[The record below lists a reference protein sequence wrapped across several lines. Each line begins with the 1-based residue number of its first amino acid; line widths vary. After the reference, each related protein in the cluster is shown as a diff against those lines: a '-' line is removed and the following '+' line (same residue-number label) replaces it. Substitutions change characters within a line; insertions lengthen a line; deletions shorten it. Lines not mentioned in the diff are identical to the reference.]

1 MPYINRYFNYQY
13 FISCLIINFFFFFY
27 FISFNFIFP
36 KAQTDVNWNEC
47 SLTKYGHF
55 LGTSSKSQ
63 YKKNPE
69 QINVSSR
76 RKHYIMK
83 RNKENSIRKTLTDS
97 DWMKHRISSQVFAQK
112 RITKR

>member
-1 MPYINRYFNYQY
+1 MPYINRYFNHEY
-13 FISCLIINFFFFFY
+13 FINCIIIKFFLRL
-27 FISFNFIFP
+27 FNFIFP
-36 KAQTDVNWNEC
+36 KAQTDINWNEC

-55 LGTSSKSQ
+55 LGTSSKNQ

-76 RKHYIMK
+76 RKHYTMK
-83 RNKENSIRKTLTDS
+83 RNKENSIRKTLTES

-112 RITKR
+112 RIIEY